1 MDKFMGD
8 VDSVAHSDACAD
20 EKQNLVQSGKRCS
33 SRSKQVENIEHLD
46 KICENC

>member
-8 VDSVAHSDACAD
+8 VDGVAHGDTSAD
-20 EKQNLVQSGKRCS
+20 EKQNLVQSRKRCS
-33 SRSKQVENIEHLD
+33 SRSKQVENVEHLD